1 MVRLITHSRLL
12 SLVSQ
17 PIGAWRCVLIQCT
30 FVVEY
35 TFKYFEVFVY
45 SCFCFELVFK
55 IFLVLFLSYLLFK
68 SMFFNLTASL
78 VSYLSVCRILLV
90 EVYCPPY
97 VTCGSRKTSW
107 DGPVNKK
114 YLFNSGQHAS
124 ILLHKSEFEYCW
136 SLQL

>member
-1 MVRLITHSRLL
+1 MNWFDWSHILASCL
-12 SLVSQ
+12 STYRGVEMCSNSMYFSGR
-17 PIGAWRCVLIQCT
+17 IHIQ
-30 FVVEY
+30 
-35 TFKYFEVFVY
+35 VFVY